1 MQCEKGLALERLHLK
16 KNAILSSCRL
26 YRYAL
31 WRIWDESKG
40 KVMFIGLNPSTA
52 DETEDDRTISR
63 CISYSKQWGYGGI
76 IMGNLFAFRTP
87 SPAEMISAEDPIGEK
102 NDYWLKRLANEAALV
117 VGMWGN
123 SGAFLGR
130 SEEVIAMFPGLHCLR
145 LTKTGQPHHTRGL
158 PDGIKAVPYIR

>member
-1 MQCEKGLALERLHLK
+1 MKTD
-16 KNAILSSCRL
+16 AILSSCRL

-31 WRIWDESKG
+31 WRTWDESKD

-52 DETEDDRTISR
+52 DETGDDRTISR
-63 CISYSKQWGYGGI
+63 CISYAKQWGYGGI

-102 NDYWLKRLANEAALV
+102 NDYWLKRLANNAALV

-130 SEEVIAMFPGLHCLR
+130 FEKVSAMFPNLHCLR
-145 LTKTGQPHHTRGL
+145 LTKAGQPHHTRGL
-158 PDGIKAVPYIR
+158 PDGIKAVPYSRR